1 MPKLKTHKGAKR
13 RFDITATGKVLHRK
27 GSISHL
33 RKRKSK
39 RAKRQIDKKLVA
51 SDSMQQRVHKLLPYG
66 LS

>member
-1 MPKLKTHKGAKR
+1 MPKQKTHKVAKR

-39 RAKRQIDKKLVA
+39 RALRAIDKKLVA
-51 SDSMQQRVHKLLPYG
+51 SDGMQKRVHKLLPYG
-66 LS
+66 LR